1 MTGMG
6 VERFAR
12 AAYPLPSVSPAAAS
26 APLPP
31 HIQGAERRR
40 SRWGLR
46 LLVIGGLAGA
56 AWLLT
61 GAAAHAADR
70 ADEPDGSLL
79 GAVIDGDATAP
90 VTGLLTAA
98 AQPPEAVPAH
108 RHHVVADILDVPHR
122 VLTRPVEAISEVTHG
137 HTGTTVD
144 TTVGGVA
151 TVLREVAGPLRLT
164 GGPDL
169 APQRIIATVTDAVV
183 AVPDAR
189 PAGDGPQRPAVAPA
203 QRPTEPTAQEGHGS
217 TVPSAGPGAG
227 SGPAPQG
234 LGFSTPSAEPGVGS
248 GTAHAVLRHAKAA
261 SHHLTHRGAARTA
274 VTDWDTADEEWP
286 SGDGPSGDGPA
297 APLQLHLGDVSGTP
311 TTGSGTRTEGGSA
324 AFLPA
329 AIVSS
334 AMACHP
340 LPIVSDVEV
349 RRHDAE
355 APTVSPD

>member
-1 MTGMG
+1 MTGLG
-6 VERFAR
+6 VERVTR
-12 AAYPLPSVSPAAAS
+12 AACPLPSGSRTDVST
-26 APLPP
+26 PLPP

-46 LLVIGGLAGA
+46 LLVVGGLAGA

-61 GAAAHAADR
+61 GAAAQAADR
-70 ADEPDGSLL
+70 ADEPSGSLL
-79 GAVIDGDATAP
+79 GAVVDDGAIAP

-108 RHHVVADILDVPHR
+108 KHHAVADFLAIPRR
-122 VLTRPVEAISEVTHG
+122 VLARPVEAVSEVAHG

-144 TTVGGVA
+144 TTLGGVDE
-151 TVLREVAGPLRLT
+151 VLGEVAGPLRLT
-164 GGPDL
+164 GGPDPD
-169 APQRIIATVTDAVV
+169 PQEVIDTVTDAVI
-183 AVPDAR
+183 AIPDAHLV
-189 PAGDGPQRPAVAPA
+189 DEKPQSPAVAPA
-203 QRPTEPTAQEGHGS
+203 QAEPETPATSVADAIEADVPTANPAKISQ
-217 TVPSAGPGAG
+217 AL
-227 SGPAPQG
+227 PAP
-234 LGFSTPSAEPGVGS
+234 
-248 GTAHAVLRHAKAA
+248 TAVALRGGAVIRRLKAV
-261 SHHLTHRGAARTA
+261 SHHIAHRHRTA
-274 VTDWDTADEEWP
+274 RPAVTEGATAGEASPIGDE
-286 SGDGPSGDGPA
+286 PA

-334 AMACHP
+334 AMASHP
-340 LPIVSDVEV
+340 LAIVSDVEV

>member
-6 VERFAR
+6 VERIAR
-12 AAYPLPSVSPAAAS
+12 AAYLPSVSPAAAP

-31 HIQGAERRR
+31 HIQGVERRR

-46 LLVIGGLAGA
+46 LLVVGGLAGA

-61 GAAAHAADR
+61 GAAANAADR
-70 ADEPDGSLL
+70 TGEPDGSLL
-79 GAVIDGDATAP
+79 GTVVGGDATAP

-98 AQPPEAVPAH
+98 VQPPEAVPAH
-108 RHHVVADILDVPHR
+108 RHHVVADILDVPRR
-122 VLTRPVEAISEVTHG
+122 VLTHPVEAVSEVTHG

-169 APQRIIATVTDAVV
+169 APQRVIATVTDTVV
-183 AVPDAR
+183 AVPDAHLVDER
-189 PAGDGPQRPAVAPA
+189 PQQPAVSPLPAETGIPETPAAVDAAPMAPA
-203 QRPTEPTAQEGHGS
+203 QVSKAM
-217 TVPSAGPGAG
+217 
-227 SGPAPQG
+227 PAP
-234 LGFSTPSAEPGVGS
+234 A
-248 GTAHAVLRHAKAA
+248 AVAVRAGAVIRHTKAA
-261 SHHLTHRGAARTA
+261 SHHLAHRHRAAHPA
-274 VTDWDTADEEWP
+274 VTERATAGETWP
-286 SGDGPSGDGPA
+286 AGDGPDGDGPA